1 MSIPENIKPF
11 SIHLWLFLRSSD
23 VPRRDWAKRV
33 GSALGVS
40 EARGADLLHGEPPS
54 HDELGRAE
62 RLLSTTR
69 EDLMF
74 NRPHPSREDIVRD
87 NIEQILDET
96 ELKGNAMA
104 KNLGVS
110 EASFSRWR
118 KGKHLPTPGHL
129 RKLSNLVGID
139 DTVDLYVVPIALL
152 GSPTSVASKRRWL
165 ITHLENADDTT
176 IEQIYPALER
186 MLRP

>member
-1 MSIPENIKPF
+1 
-11 SIHLWLFLRSSD
+11 
-23 VPRRDWAKRV
+23 
-33 GSALGVS
+33 
-40 EARGADLLHGEPPS
+40 
-54 HDELGRAE
+54 
-62 RLLSTTR
+62 
-69 EDLMF
+69 MF

-96 ELKGNAMA
+96 ELKGNEMA

-129 RKLSNLVGID
+129 RKLSNLAGID
-139 DTVDLYVVPIALL
+139 DAVDLFEVPIALL
-152 GSPTSVASKRRWL
+152 GSPTSVAAKRRWL
-165 ITHLENADDTT
+165 ITHLETADDTT